1 MLLNLKT
8 LALNPI
14 AFNLGPIEVHWYG
27 IIIASGVIL
36 AVYLAVSE
44 GKRRG
49 INPDDIYDMILWA
62 LPAALICARLYYVI
76 FQWGYYKDNPGEIIK
91 IWDGGIAIYGSL
103 IGAMIVVIWFCR
115 KRFIPVWLMLDVA
128 APTVILAQSIGRWGN
143 FMNQEA
149 FGKPTT
155 LHYLQGLHLPQFIIN
170 QMNISGAYRQPT
182 FLYESLWSLL
192 GFCVLMVLRH
202 NPHLFKQGEVFLAY
216 VMWYSFG
223 RFFVEGMR
231 TDSLMLFNL
240 RVSQILSVILFFG
253 AMALIGYRRRTQDNP
268 WYLAGSNL
276 RRKTMPTKEKN
287 NV

>member
-1 MLLNLKT
+1 MFNLGST
-8 LALNPI
+8 ALNPI
-14 AFNLGPIEVHWYG
+14 AFHLGPIEVHWYG

-36 AVYLAVSE
+36 AVYLAVTE
-44 GKRRG
+44 GKKRG

-76 FQWGYYKDNPGEIIK
+76 FQWGYYKNNPGEIIK

-115 KRFIPVWLMLDVA
+115 SRFIPVWLMLDIA

-149 FGKPTT
+149 FGKITS
-155 LHYLQGLHLPQFIIN
+155 LAYLKALHLPQPIIS
-170 QMNISGAYRQPT
+170 QMYISGAYRQPT
-182 FLYESLWSLL
+182 FLYESLWSFF
-192 GFCVLMVLRH
+192 GFLVLITLRH
-202 NPHLFKQGEVFLAY
+202 NPHFFKQGEVFLTY

-223 RFFVEGMR
+223 RFFIEGMR

-240 RVSQILSVILFFG
+240 RVSQILSIVLFIGAVILIF
-253 AMALIGYRRRTQDNP
+253 YRRRDHTNP
-268 WYLAGSNL
+268 WYLQGNQLQMVS
-276 RRKTMPTKEKN
+276 K
-287 NV
+287 